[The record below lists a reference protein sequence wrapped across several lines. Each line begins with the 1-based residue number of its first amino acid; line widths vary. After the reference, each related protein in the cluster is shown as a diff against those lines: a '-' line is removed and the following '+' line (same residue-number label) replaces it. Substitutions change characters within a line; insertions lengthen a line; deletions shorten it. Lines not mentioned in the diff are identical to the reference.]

1 MERKN
6 QEVDWTDYFNS
17 IKTVC
22 PHSIESFKGN
32 RIKLVPF
39 FNLLNETAWI
49 NYVYKFDA
57 LLFMGD
63 NGVSLGLLKNLV
75 DYLDNVYKD
84 LEFYYSYPYEGKYS
98 TPVPCLIVQNKSTLD
113 AARREYKKK
122 LTE

>member
-1 MERKN
+1 
-6 QEVDWTDYFNS
+6 
-17 IKTVC
+17 
-22 PHSIESFKGN
+22 
-32 RIKLVPF
+32 
-39 FNLLNETAWI
+39 
-49 NYVYKFDA
+49 
-57 LLFMGD
+57 MGD

-122 LTE
+122 LTEWIMEWLALILLTVAVGYIIRKHKPTWWNKLLFWK